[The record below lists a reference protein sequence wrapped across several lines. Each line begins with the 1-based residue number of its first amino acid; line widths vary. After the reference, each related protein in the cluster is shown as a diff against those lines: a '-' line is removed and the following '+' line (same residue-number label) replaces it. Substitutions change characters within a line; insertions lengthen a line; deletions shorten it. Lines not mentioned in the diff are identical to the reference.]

1 MGTNANRENYVRI
14 NVIVNEKRSKWAEEK
29 TNKAEGIMFFIE
41 GDGMVGREVKKLWI
55 QKQKGVM
62 SDEKNDLSG
71 GYSLPHNLPYQWGSV
86 CC

>member
-1 MGTNANRENYVRI
+1 MKTLIYVRI

-71 GYSLPHNLPYQWGSV
+71 GYSLPHMNRPVS
-86 CC
+86 